1 MTAKASTFPQHSLLV
16 STSPSLHP
24 SAAPQSRFLALWF
37 PFLSTD
43 RLHRQKTRSPSARR
57 AEDAP
62 TEKSGNLS
70 KPLVTIEKVKGALRL
85 AATDKAA
92 RALGLSPGLTLAD
105 ARARVPDIEV
115 CETAPEADR
124 RMLERLADACDRFTP
139 LIGFDGKAGLLLDIA
154 GCVHLFGGE
163 AAMLKEIADK
173 FETAGF
179 KTFAAIASA
188 PDTARAM
195 AQFGSGGIVAGG
207 SEEQAVRPLPVA
219 ALGLGAETENG
230 LARAGLRS
238 IGDVA
243 ARPRGPLVARFGP
256 ELAYRLDLVMGRA
269 RSSITPRR
277 TVGDIIVEKRF
288 GEPIGYEED
297 IRACLRHLA
306 GQAGELLQERGKGG
320 RLFEAAFFRA
330 DGKVTR
336 IPVETARPSRDA
348 AALMRLYD
356 AKLEGLADP
365 LDPGFGFDL
374 IRLSVIFSETLVPE
388 AQELS
393 SKGVPTEEASEL
405 VERLSARFSPEQVVR
420 FVSRDT
426 HIPERSAEAIPALSS
441 EQSAITWVVQES
453 GEPPLRPLFLF
464 TPPHA
469 IDVTASVPDGPPHRF
484 FWRRVEHAIV
494 KAEGPERIAQEWWRD
509 AGQAMTRDY
518 FRLEDT
524 AGRRFWVYREGLYG
538 VEVTN
543 PRWFLHGIFA

>member
-1 MTAKASTFPQHSLLV
+1 VTAKASISPQHSLPV
-16 STSPSLHP
+16 STSPSQHP
-24 SAAPQSRFLALWF
+24 SEAPQSRFLALWF

-43 RLHRQKTRSPSARR
+43 RLHRQRARSPSARQ
-57 AEDAP
+57 AEGAP
-62 TEKSGNLS
+62 TEQIGSLS
-70 KPLVTIEKVKGALRL
+70 KPLVIVEKVKGALRL
-85 AATDKAA
+85 AAADPAA

-139 LIGFDGKAGLLLDIA
+139 LVGLDGRGGLMLDIA

-163 AAMLKEIADK
+163 AAMLKDIAGK

-188 PDTARAM
+188 PDTSRAM
-195 AQFGSGGIVAGG
+195 AQFGSGGIVAEG
-207 SEEQAVRPLPVA
+207 SEEQAVRLLPLA
-219 ALGLGAETENG
+219 ALGLGAEIENG

-256 ELAYRLDLVMGRA
+256 ELAYRLDLVMGRR

-336 IPVETARPSRDA
+336 IPVETARPSRDP

-393 SKGVPTEEASEL
+393 SKGVPTEEASAL
-405 VERLSARFSPEQVVR
+405 VERLSARFTPEQVVR

-426 HIPERSAEAIPALSS
+426 HIPERAAEAIPALSS
-441 EQSAITWVVQES
+441 EQSAITWVVQDS

-538 VEVTN
+538 MEVTN